1 MNDKVRQLLS
11 AYLDG
16 QATAAEKERVET
28 VLQRDPAVR
37 AELDAMRAFTATL
50 NQAAPVAVAAP
61 PELRARI
68 MDRLKSQGGGQA
80 QGGSGGA
87 LLPLAPLKAF
97 LLVGVVLVGLIGTL
111 IYLDQKRGPLIPAR
125 PAAGDLALSGPAA
138 GSSPETGVHPA
149 GADNALRPANPE
161 DIRSAVR
168 PAEPGGAGKQMPR
181 GRVYTFGQGGVIS
194 REGSALPVAG
204 EKQGR
209 EDISPAGVA
218 GAAAE
223 LESSSGWTSQ
233 RLAAA
238 DAAGKMVTAEEAQ
251 AMLDLARRYNLNP
264 GLLSAA
270 RREFPERSLTE
281 MAMAMRSSLNATR
294 GQAADRRLTR
304 LIADLGGQLSW
315 AARWK
320 KQLHAGSDGGL

>member
-1 MNDKVRQLLS
+1 MNNKVRELLS

-16 QATAAEKERVET
+16 QATAAEKERVEA
-28 VLQRDPAVR
+28 VLQRDPAAR

-50 NQAAPVAVAAP
+50 NQAAPAVVAAP
-61 PELRARI
+61 PELRTRI
-68 MDRLKSQGGGQA
+68 IDRLKSQGGGQA
-80 QGGSGGA
+80 QGGSGNA
-87 LLPLAPLKAF
+87 PAPLGPLKNF
-97 LLVGVVLVGLIGTL
+97 LIAGVVLTGLVGAFV
-111 IYLDQKRGPLIPAR
+111 YLDQQRGSLAPVR
-125 PAAGDLALSGPAA
+125 PAAVDLALAGPAV
-138 GSSPETGVHPA
+138 GSGSQTGVRPA
-149 GADNALRPANPE
+149 GADNTLRTASPE

-168 PAEPGGAGKQMPR
+168 QTESAGVGKQIPR

-209 EDISPAGVA
+209 EDIAPAGGA

-238 DAAGKMVTAEEAQ
+238 DAGGKSVPAEEAQ

-320 KQLHAGSDGGL
+320 KQLRAGSDGGI